1 MVRKWATSPRN
12 GQFCKQIRLVS
23 HVVNTTGQITA
34 QNGPFEELTLFVSHV
49 VNTSSPASHVVNTSS
64 PASPRNVPFG
74 REVRLGWYVREN
86 RVPSFRVDP
95 V

>member
-34 QNGPFEELTLFVSHV
+34 QNGPFEELTRLV
-49 VNTSSPASHVVNTSS
+49 SHVVNTSS

>member
-12 GQFCKQIRLVS
+12 GQFCKLTLFVS

-34 QNGPFEELTLFVSHV
+34 QNGPFEELTLFV
-49 VNTSSPASHVVNTSS
+49 SHVVNTSS